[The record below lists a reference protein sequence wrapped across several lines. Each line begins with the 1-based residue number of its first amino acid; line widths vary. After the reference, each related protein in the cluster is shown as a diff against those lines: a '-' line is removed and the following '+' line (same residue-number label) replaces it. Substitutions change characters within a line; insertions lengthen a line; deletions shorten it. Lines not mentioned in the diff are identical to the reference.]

1 MLQRVIDVK
10 MLRILLFTLFTGA
23 VTVNGQSNGEHNCSA
38 VFTALRK
45 APFLQALCMLRQIR
59 LSVCLSVCLFVILR
73 YCVKTRNAEGSG
85 LHRRVVYSLLT
96 PRMVDG
102 DDPV

>member
-38 VFTALRK
+38 VFTALCK

-59 LSVCLSVCLFVILR
+59 LSVCLSVRHTQVLCQNEER
-73 YCVKTRNAEGSG
+73 RGKRSSPSGS
-85 LHRRVVYSLLT
+85 L
-96 PRMVDG
+96 
-102 DDPV
+102 